1 MNVWRGVGRGMVLVP
16 IITWEMGVPDMVIAG
31 ALGRR
36 VVSPMGKPVG
46 FKV

>member
-1 MNVWRGVGRGMVLVP
+1 MIRAEGAR
-16 IITWEMGVPDMVIAG
+16 EMGVLEMVIAG

>member
-1 MNVWRGVGRGMVLVP
+1 VLLP
-16 IITWEMGVPDMVIAG
+16 MMRAEGPREMGVLALEMVSAG

-46 FKV
+46 LRV

>member
-1 MNVWRGVGRGMVLVP
+1 MIRAEGAR
-16 IITWEMGVPDMVIAG
+16 EMGGWELVIAG

-46 FKV
+46 LRV

>member
-1 MNVWRGVGRGMVLVP
+1 MLVP
-16 IITWEMGVPDMVIAG
+16 MMRAEGPREMGVLEMVSAG

-46 FKV
+46 LRV

>member
-1 MNVWRGVGRGMVLVP
+1 VLVP
-16 IITWEMGVPDMVIAG
+16 IIRAEGAREMGVLEMVIAG

>member
-1 MNVWRGVGRGMVLVP
+1 MLLPMMRAEGPR
-16 IITWEMGVPDMVIAG
+16 EMGVLEMVSAG

-36 VVSPMGKPVG
+36 VVLPMGKPVG